1 MYKYKNNLFTRASYC
16 NSCTFITLIQNI
28 LLLVLLWKPSQKT
41 EKFKWIFIKKIKKK
55 NRRSRVEI
63 KGGGSQEIEVSPP
76 ETLKFNYFP
85 WDSQEE
91 IANSISPCQERLIKK
106 ISLLSSLLLI
116 ASFPIPKQIFSKV
129 FQSFSPT

>member
-1 MYKYKNNLFTRASYC
+1 MKN
-16 NSCTFITLIQNI
+16 
-28 LLLVLLWKPSQKT
+28 
-41 EKFKWIFIKKIKKK
+41 IKKIGGAG
-55 NRRSRVEI
+55 VEI

-106 ISLLSSLLLI
+106 ISLLSSLSCL
-116 ASFPIPKQIFSKV
+116 
-129 FQSFSPT
+129 

>member
-1 MYKYKNNLFTRASYC
+1 MNFHKEYK
-16 NSCTFITLIQNI
+16 
-28 LLLVLLWKPSQKT
+28 
-41 EKFKWIFIKKIKKK
+41 KKIGGAG
-55 NRRSRVEI
+55 VEI

-106 ISLLSSLLLI
+106 ISLLSSLSLAYSFISNSKTNFLK
-116 ASFPIPKQIFSKV
+116 SFPI
-129 FQSFSPT
+129 FSPT

>member
-1 MYKYKNNLFTRASYC
+1 MILVC
-16 NSCTFITLIQNI
+16 NFVSDMTLIPNVPLKI
-28 LLLVLLWKPSQKT
+28 KSKGK
-41 EKFKWIFIKKIKKK
+41 EMNEFIKKIGGVG
-55 NRRSRVEI
+55 VEI

-106 ISLLSSLLLI
+106 IKSPS
-116 ASFPIPKQIFSKV
+116 SFPIPTKLFPKKHC
-129 FQSFSPT
+129 FN

>member
-1 MYKYKNNLFTRASYC
+1 MKTKSKDRE
-16 NSCTFITLIQNI
+16 IQMNFH
-28 LLLVLLWKPSQKT
+28 KQYN
-41 EKFKWIFIKKIKKK
+41 KKIGGAG
-55 NRRSRVEI
+55 VEI

-106 ISLLSSLLLI
+106 ISLLSSLLLSFI
-116 ASFPIPKQIFSKV
+116 SNSKTNFPKSFPIFLPPYKSSV
-129 FQSFSPT
+129 Y